1 MNKYLLG
8 VSALLGAAA
17 TISEQY
23 LILIILVAVV
33 IVMDVISGL
42 IRAAATGEPI
52 TSEKGTR
59 GFWKKIALLFSMMF
73 AFFLDLAV
81 PYVLDVVSISIPKML
96 LFGSI
101 VGVYIILNESISI
114 AENILKANNHSIPKW
129 LKKLLSGAKGKI
141 DEMGDEKKDG
151 EKK

>member
-1 MNKYLLG
+1 MNRYLLAA
-8 VSALLGAAA
+8 SALLGTIA
-17 TISEQY
+17 TIAEQY
-23 LILIILVAVV
+23 VVLIILVAIV

-42 IRAAATGEPI
+42 IRAAATGEAI

-59 GFWKKIALLFSMMF
+59 GFWKKIALLFSMIF

-81 PYVLDVVSISIPKML
+81 PYILNVVNISIPKML

-114 AENILKANNHSIPKW
+114 TENILKANRHSVPKW
-129 LKKLLSGAKGKI
+129 MKKLLTGAKNKI
-141 DEMGDEKKDG
+141 DDMEEG

>member
-1 MNKYLLG
+1 MNRYLLAA
-8 VSALLGAAA
+8 SALLGTIA
-17 TISEQY
+17 TIAEQY
-23 LILIILVAVV
+23 VVLIILVAIV

-42 IRAAATGEPI
+42 IRAAATGEAI

-59 GFWKKIALLFSMMF
+59 GFWKKIALLFSMIF

-81 PYVLDVVSISIPKML
+81 PYILDVVNISIPKML

-114 AENILKANNHSIPKW
+114 TENILKANRHSVPKW
-129 LKKLLSGAKGKI
+129 MKKLLTGAKNKI
-141 DEMGDEKKDG
+141 DDMEEG

>member
-1 MNKYLLG
+1 MNRYLLAA
-8 VSALLGAAA
+8 SALLGTIA
-17 TISEQY
+17 TIAEQY
-23 LILIILVAVV
+23 VVLIILVAIV

-42 IRAAATGEPI
+42 IRAAATGEAI

-59 GFWKKIALLFSMMF
+59 GFWKKIALLFSMIF

-81 PYVLDVVSISIPKML
+81 PYILNVVNISIPKML

-114 AENILKANNHSIPKW
+114 TENILKANRHSVPKW
-129 LKKLLSGAKGKI
+129 LKKLLTGAKNKI
-141 DEMGDEKKDG
+141 DDMEEG

>member
-1 MNKYLLG
+1 MNRYLLAA
-8 VSALLGAAA
+8 SALLGTIA
-17 TISEQY
+17 TIAEQY
-23 LILIILVAVV
+23 VVLIILVAIV

-42 IRAAATGEPI
+42 IRAAATGEAI

-59 GFWKKIALLFSMMF
+59 GFWKKIALLFSMIF

-81 PYVLDVVSISIPKML
+81 PYILDVVNISIPKML

-114 AENILKANNHSIPKW
+114 TENILKANRHSVPKW
-129 LKKLLSGAKGKI
+129 LKKLLTGAKNKI
-141 DEMGDEKKDG
+141 DDMEEG

>member
-1 MNKYLLG
+1 MNRYLLAA
-8 VSALLGAAA
+8 SALLGTIA
-17 TISEQY
+17 TIAEQY
-23 LILIILVAVV
+23 VVLIILVAIV

-42 IRAAATGEPI
+42 IRAAATGEAI

-59 GFWKKIALLFSMMF
+59 GFWKKIALLFSMIF
-73 AFFLDLAV
+73 AFFLDMAV
-81 PYVLDVVSISIPKML
+81 PYILDVVNISIPKML

-114 AENILKANNHSIPKW
+114 TENILKANRHSVPKW
-129 LKKLLSGAKGKI
+129 MKKLLTGAKNKI
-141 DEMGDEKKDG
+141 DDMEEG